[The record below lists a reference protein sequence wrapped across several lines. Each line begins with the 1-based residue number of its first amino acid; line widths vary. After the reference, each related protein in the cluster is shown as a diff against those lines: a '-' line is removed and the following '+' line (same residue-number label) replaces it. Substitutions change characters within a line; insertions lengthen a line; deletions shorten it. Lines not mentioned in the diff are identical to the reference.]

1 MDWLR
6 QALTGADNRT
16 VAIGRLVG
24 MAIAIVLLIGLPVVA
39 AGSIIRKLVDVGAW
53 SQLFGSLTIYIPA
66 ITLAIGGLIYGTNST
81 EPTSGQKEGQD
92 HE

>member
-24 MAIAIVLLIGLPVVA
+24 MAIAIVLLIGLPLVA
-39 AGSIIRKLVDVGAW
+39 AASIICKLIDVGAW
-53 SQLFGSLTIYIPA
+53 NQLFGALTLYIPA
-66 ITLAIGGLIYGTNST
+66 VTLAIGGLIYGTSST
-81 EPTSGQKEGQD
+81 EPTSGNKEGQD

>member
-1 MDWLR
+1 MGWLR

-24 MAIAIVLLIGLPVVA
+24 MAIAVVLLIGLPVIA
-39 AGSIIRKLVDVGAW
+39 AISIIQKLVDVGAW
-53 SQLFGSLTIYIPA
+53 SQLLASLTVYVPA

-81 EPTSGQKEGQD
+81 EPKAKDGQD